1 MEPFERFWNYSLKY
15 LSFRP
20 RSIKETRDA
29 LRRKKALEE
38 VIEQILQKLIDAKF
52 LNDEDFAAWWV
63 EQRTQFR
70 PKGERIIK
78 AELRE
83 KGIDQKIID
92 KVMQSLSSDSTQKA
106 TAVQL
111 INKRVSRYKNIGLK
125 ELREKM
131 FNFLVRNGFDFDVVR
146 ESIDE
151 VLGREV

>member
-1 MEPFERFWNYSLKY
+1 MDPFERFWNYSLKY

-29 LRRKKALEE
+29 MRKKKAPEE
-38 VIEQILQKLIDAKF
+38 IIQQIIDKLVESKF

-83 KGIDQKIID
+83 KGIEQQIID
-92 KVMQSLSSDSTQKA
+92 KVLDSLSSDSTQKA
-106 TAVQL
+106 TAVHL
-111 INKRVSRYKNIGLK
+111 LNKRVSRYKNISLR
-125 ELREKM
+125 EMREKM
-131 FNFLVRNGFDFDVVR
+131 FNFLVRNGFDFDVTK
-146 ESIDE
+146 EAIDE
-151 VLGREV
+151 VLGTDV